1 MGTIHDNTP
10 DYPIISWKVPVTAGT
25 INVTYNLATFSADIS
40 AASLWGFATA
50 VGGVAEADSLMGV
63 LAAAVQDAMT
73 DPAKHNVAAAV
84 ITGGYE
90 WSTGTEI
97 VLKGKLSASG
107 FAPAT
112 DIVVEFNLAAHEPI
126 FGTGT
131 GGNYTLDSI
140 SGIGFSDF
148 SLDGFWAPQSK
159 SVYDDRDFENT
170 SFTAAS
176 LSGNNLT
183 TVQWGDEKV
192 FRILQFPV
200 VYAAYIF
207 EYRRVLDV
215 FSGPAQTD
223 TADPNNLL
231 QNLQAAVSASNTN
244 FRLRVY
250 QDDGEYR
257 LAYMRDQNL
266 MNSAKGFLEDISAR
280 GAMFS
285 VTIPLRDLGAD
296 GTGAV

>member
-1 MGTIHDNTP
+1 MGNIHENTP
-10 DYPIISWKVPVTAGT
+10 DYPIISWKVPITVGT
-25 INVTYNLATFSADIS
+25 IDVTYDGATETGTIS

-63 LAAAVQDAMT
+63 LAATVQGVMT

-90 WSTGTEI
+90 WSTGSEV
-97 VLKGKLSASG
+97 VLKGKLTASG

-112 DIVVEFNLAAHEPI
+112 NIVVEFNLAAHEPI
-126 FGTGT
+126 FGVSA
-131 GGNYTLDSI
+131 GGNYTISSI
-140 SGIGFSDF
+140 TSTGFSEF

-207 EYRRVLDV
+207 DYRRVLDV

-223 TADPNNLL
+223 PDDPNNLL
-231 QNLQAAVSASNTN
+231 QNLQAAVSATNSN

-285 VTIPLRDLGAD
+285 VTIPLRDLGDD